1 MGKGVIQIRMLPTR
15 LITRK
20 VILIRGFHSTFLLS
34 NKASG
39 TPVELDIVNK
49 LRQTGAQTTKHL
61 TKDYSLLK
69 LGAWIVI
76 FGSMLTNVI
85 DKKQQ
90 YEEMEEKYSLKI
102 EILKDIISKLRNGE
116 DVNVEDEL
124 RLVNQTL
131 ERRKLPR
138 YKSPLRRKKSQ
149 IAEDIPPVEEESLED
164 LWKEILNDTS
174 ETDSATAKNIGTP
187 TRVVSDN
194 NTDNDDIMRD
204 KRALL
209 MISKQEE
216 IEQKYFTPTD
226 QHVVV
231 NKPGYVT
238 EAARDTKMTKYL

>member
-1 MGKGVIQIRMLPTR
+1 MSS
-15 LITRK
+15 K
-20 VILIRGFHSTFLLS
+20 VALIRGFHSTCLRS
-34 NKASG
+34 NKVSG

-49 LRQTGAQTTKHL
+49 IRRTGAETTKQL
-61 TKDYSLLK
+61 PKDYSLLK

-90 YEEMEEKYSLKI
+90 YEEMEAKYSLKI
-102 EILKDIISKLRNGE
+102 EILKGIISKLRNGE
-116 DVNVEDEL
+116 SVDVEDEL

-149 IAEDIPPVEEESLED
+149 IAEDMANSAPIEEESLED
-164 LWKEILNDTS
+164 LWKDILTDASDTES
-174 ETDSATAKNIGTP
+174 DKNKTLGVATRAASNTSTD
-187 TRVVSDN
+187 D
-194 NTDNDDIMRD
+194 DDIMRD
-204 KRALL
+204 KKALQ
-209 MISKQEE
+209 MTSKQEE

-231 NKPGYVT
+231 STPGYVT
-238 EAARDTKMTKYL
+238 EAAKDTKMTKYL